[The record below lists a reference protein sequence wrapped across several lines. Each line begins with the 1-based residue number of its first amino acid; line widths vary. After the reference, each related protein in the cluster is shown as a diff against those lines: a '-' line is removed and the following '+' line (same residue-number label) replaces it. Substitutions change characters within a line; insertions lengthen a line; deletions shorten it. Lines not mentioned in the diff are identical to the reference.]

1 MLFQKIYLKGENMK
15 TKSKIIGIITLLFAA
30 GLYYYVALPAIN
42 IHSADIWFFVLFLV
56 AAAGVIYAVKNKIRR
71 HEIRDSKV
79 LKGIISLFVVLLAIY
94 AVGTILSSPIVNAKK
109 YQSLLTVQEGEF
121 TKDVEEL
128 SFDQIPILDKD
139 SAIILGERKMGS
151 MSDMVSQFEVDDS
164 IYSQINYQD
173 RPVRVSPVRYA
184 NIIKWFTNRSEGLPA
199 YIMIDMASQTT
210 SLVKLGE
217 GMKYSTSEHF
227 GRNIYRH
234 LRFHYPTYIFDELSF
249 EIDEDGVPYWVAPVA
264 KYNIGLFGGRT
275 VGRVVLCNAITG
287 ETEDYA
293 IEDVPEW
300 IDHAYS
306 ASLLIE
312 LYDYYGSLKH
322 GFINS
327 VLSQKDC
334 LVTTNGYNYLA
345 IDDDVWVYT
354 GVTSVNSDQ
363 SNVGFVLMNQRTMET
378 KYYKVEGAIE
388 DSAMD
393 SAEGQVQ
400 NLGYVAT
407 FPLLLNIS
415 GEPTYFIALKDDAGL
430 VKKYAMVNVQKYQ
443 LVAIGDTVSQC
454 EDAYNNLLFSSGIK
468 EVAEDTREVLEISGN
483 ITKIAQGVVN
493 GNSHY
498 FIMVEGSEEIFDVS
512 VVDYIDII
520 RYEIGDEV
528 TMEYKE
534 GEKTNTVLSVK

>member
-1 MLFQKIYLKGENMK
+1 M
-15 TKSKIIGIITLLFAA
+15 
-30 GLYYYVALPAIN
+30 
-42 IHSADIWFFVLFLV
+42 
-56 AAAGVIYAVKNKIRR
+56 
-71 HEIRDSKV
+71 
-79 LKGIISLFVVLLAIY
+79 
-94 AVGTILSSPIVNAKK
+94 
-109 YQSLLTVQEGEF
+109 
-121 TKDVEEL
+121 
-128 SFDQIPILDKD
+128 
-139 SAIILGERKMGS
+139 
-151 MSDMVSQFEVDDS
+151 
-164 IYSQINYQD
+164 
-173 RPVRVSPVRYA
+173 
-184 NIIKWFTNRSEGLPA
+184 
-199 YIMIDMASQTT
+199 
-210 SLVKLGE
+210 
-217 GMKYSTSEHF
+217 
-227 GRNIYRH
+227 
-234 LRFHYPTYIFDELSF
+234 
-249 EIDEDGVPYWVAPVA
+249 
-264 KYNIGLFGGRT
+264 
-275 VGRVVLCNAITG
+275 VLCNAITG

>member
-1 MLFQKIYLKGENMK
+1 MK
-15 TKSKIIGIITLLFAA
+15 KKGIIWGIVALLVL
-30 GLYYYVALPAIN
+30 GGIYYYLALPAIN
-42 IHSADIWFFVLFLV
+42 IHSVEVWYFLLYLV
-56 AAAGVIYAVKNKIRR
+56 AAIGVIYVIVSAINAVKRGKRVE
-71 HEIRDSKV
+71 EIRSSKT
-79 LKGIISLFVVLLAIY
+79 LKKIVMVFGILVIVFIGGS
-94 AVGTILSSPIVNAKK
+94 ILSSPIVNAKK
-109 YQSLLTVQEGEF
+109 YQSLLNVEDGEF
-121 TKDVEEL
+121 TKDIEEL
-128 SFDQIPILDKD
+128 SFDQIPILDRD
-139 SAIILGERKMGS
+139 SAEILGDRKMGS
-151 MSDMVSQFEVDDS
+151 MSDMVSQFEVDD

-173 RPVRVSPVRYA
+173 RPVRVSPVKYA
-184 NIIKWFTNRSEGLPA
+184 SLVKWFTNRKEGLPA

-210 SLVKLGE
+210 RLVKLEE
-217 GMKYSTSEHF
+217 GMKYSTSDHF

-234 LRFHYPTYIFDELSF
+234 LRFSYPTYIFDEMSF
-249 EIDEDGVPYWVAPVA
+249 EIDEDGTPYWVAPVV

-287 ETEDYA
+287 ETTDYA
-293 IEDVPEW
+293 IDEVPQW

-334 LVTTNGYNYLA
+334 LKTTNGYNYLA

-363 SNVGFVLMNQRTMET
+363 SNVGFVLMNERTMET

-400 NLGYVAT
+400 NLHYTAT
-407 FPLLLNIS
+407 FPLLLNIA

-430 VKKYAMVNVQKYQ
+430 VKKYALVNVQKYQ

-454 EDAYNNLLFSSGIK
+454 EEFYNSLLLTNGVK
-468 EVAEDTREVLEISGN
+468 QEETDTREIQTVKGM
-483 ITKIAQGVVN
+483 ITKIAQGVVD

-498 FIMVEGSEEIFDVS
+498 YIMLDNSKDIFDVS
-512 VVDYIDII
+512 VVDYIEII
-520 RYEIGDEV
+520 KYDVGDEV
-528 TMEYKE
+528 TLEYKE
-534 GEKTNTVLSVK
+534 GTKANTVLSVK

>member
-1 MLFQKIYLKGENMK
+1 MK
-15 TKSKIIGIITLLFAA
+15 KKGIIWGIVALLVL
-30 GLYYYVALPAIN
+30 GGIYYYLALPAIN
-42 IHSADIWFFVLFLV
+42 IHSVEVWYFLLYLV
-56 AAAGVIYAVKNKIRR
+56 AAIGVIYVIVSAINAVKRGKRVE
-71 HEIRDSKV
+71 EIRSSKT
-79 LKGIISLFVVLLAIY
+79 LKKIVMVFGILVIVFIGGS
-94 AVGTILSSPIVNAKK
+94 ILSSPIVNAKK
-109 YQSLLTVQEGEF
+109 YQSLLNVEDGEF
-121 TKDVEEL
+121 TKDIEEL
-128 SFDQIPILDKD
+128 SFDQIPILDRD
-139 SAIILGERKMGS
+139 SAEILGDRKMGS
-151 MSDMVSQFEVDDS
+151 MSDMVSQFEVDD

-173 RPVRVSPVRYA
+173 RPVRVSPVKYA
-184 NIIKWFTNRSEGLPA
+184 SLVKWFTNRKEGLPA

-210 SLVKLGE
+210 RLVKLEE

-234 LRFHYPTYIFDELSF
+234 LRFSYPTYIFDEMSF
-249 EIDEDGVPYWVAPVA
+249 EIDEDGIPYWVAPVV

-287 ETEDYA
+287 ETTDYA
-293 IEDVPEW
+293 IDEVPQW

-334 LVTTNGYNYLA
+334 LKTTNGYNYLA

-363 SNVGFVLMNQRTMET
+363 SNVGFVLMNERTMET

-400 NLGYVAT
+400 NLHYTAT
-407 FPLLLNIS
+407 FPLLLNIA

-430 VKKYAMVNVQKYQ
+430 VKKYALVNVQKYQ

-454 EDAYNNLLFSSGIK
+454 EESYNSLLLTNGVK
-468 EVAEDTREVLEISGN
+468 QEETDTREIQTVKGM
-483 ITKIAQGVVN
+483 ITKIAQGVVD

-498 FIMVEGSEEIFDVS
+498 YIMLDNSKDIFDVS
-512 VVDYIDII
+512 VVDYIEII
-520 RYEIGDEV
+520 KYDVGDEV
-528 TMEYKE
+528 TLEYKE
-534 GEKTNTVLSVK
+534 GTKTNTVLSVK